1 MRPKRRKTL
10 GDFKI
15 PLAIPTI
22 FVNQT
27 CQVSPFVFLDEEK
40 VRFIHHLPCQVK
52 YRLALINSY
61 RFEKPVRYKAVVK
74 VVKVDSIQVQFTGDG
89 STAILET
96 DVLCN
101 TRSFRYFDSD
111 SNATDIRDEASYMPL
126 LFASYTSLFFV

>member
-1 MRPKRRKTL
+1 M
-10 GDFKI
+10 
-15 PLAIPTI
+15 
-22 FVNQT
+22 NQT
-27 CQVSPFVFLDEEK
+27 CQVSPFVFLDEEG

-111 SNATDIRDEASYMPL
+111 SNATDIPDEASYMPL

>member
-1 MRPKRRKTL
+1 MS
-10 GDFKI
+10 
-15 PLAIPTI
+15 
-22 FVNQT
+22 QT
-27 CQVSPFVFLDEEK
+27 CQVSHFVFLDEEK

>member
-1 MRPKRRKTL
+1 M
-10 GDFKI
+10 
-15 PLAIPTI
+15 
-22 FVNQT
+22 
-27 CQVSPFVFLDEEK
+27 
-40 VRFIHHLPCQVK
+40 K
-52 YRLALINSY
+52 YRAASINSY
-61 RFEKPVRYKAVVK
+61 RFEKQMWYKAVVI
-74 VVKVDSIQVQFTGDG
+74 VVKVNSVQVQFTSDG